1 MCKLFQIFSSR
12 LLVYWFCYHDMY
24 NSPLSCLQGWLKLCQ
39 RGHNEPLYTNI
50 IINLYMCFL
59 CDLQVVIPFIL
70 VTCALRAV
78 HVISCVPVDGL
89 FLLVMLMSDAMAFV
103 RCVRKLNL
111 FCNTLKL

>member
-1 MCKLFQIFSSR
+1 MIQSCPSD
-12 LLVYWFCYHDMY
+12 H
-24 NSPLSCLQGWLKLCQ
+24 NGPL
-39 RGHNEPLYTNI
+39 NENI
-50 IINLYMCFL
+50 IIILYKCIV
-59 CDLQVVIPFIL
+59 CNLQVVIPFIL

-103 RCVRKLNL
+103 RCVRELNL